1 MFSKKFSIRTALFAM
16 FIVAIALYFVPPLLR
31 RMKFAVQHNFLEK
44 KTWQRVQGIS
54 EGYEFHAPNGQLL
67 AVYTT
72 EREYNDET
80 DLFEPTN
87 FAPDP
92 TRFFV
97 LPPGKWVNTV
107 DEVLETWDYYD

>member
-1 MFSKKFSIRTALFAM
+1 MFSKRLSIRTALFAM
-16 FIVAIALYFVPPLLR
+16 FIVAVGFYFVPTHYR
-31 RMKFAVQHNFLEK
+31 RMKFAVQYNLLDDNK
-44 KTWQRVQGIS
+44 WQRVQGLA

-72 EREYNDET
+72 EHEYNDET
-80 DLFEPTN
+80 DLIEPTN
-87 FAPDP
+87 FAPDQ